1 MRNLVE
7 LRLKKGEKQ
16 DVYDGEPTEIYLTSK
31 ITRCCC
37 VCFSPEKMSTPQETQ
52 ADNSIV
58 KILSTQSNSS
68 YPPLKKKSIKNIRW
82 SILFLLLQK
91 CFIKFYFMKTFSI
104 QTILSIS

>member
-16 DVYDGEPTEIYLTSK
+16 DVYDGEPIEIYLTSK
-31 ITRCCC
+31 ITRCC

-68 YPPLKKKSIKNIRW
+68 YPPIEEKSIKNIRW
-82 SILFLLLQK
+82 PILFLLFQK
-91 CFIKFYFMKTFSI
+91 CFNKFYFMKTFSI